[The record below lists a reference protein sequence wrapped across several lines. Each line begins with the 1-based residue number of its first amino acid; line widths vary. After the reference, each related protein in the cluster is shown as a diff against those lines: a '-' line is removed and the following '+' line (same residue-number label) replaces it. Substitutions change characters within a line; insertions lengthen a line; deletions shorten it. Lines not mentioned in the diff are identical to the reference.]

1 MIIYNQ
7 RIIVKG
13 SEIMAYID
21 VELINSQ
28 HIKSEL
34 LNIDVKRASANVKYN
49 GSGTELLVL
58 LREIISSF
66 AERSENTIDD
76 ILSDVLLE
84 AKSIEEEQR

>member
-1 MIIYNQ
+1 
-7 RIIVKG
+7 
-13 SEIMAYID
+13 MAYID

>member
-1 MIIYNQ
+1 
-7 RIIVKG
+7 
-13 SEIMAYID
+13 MAYID

-34 LNIDVKRASANVKYN
+34 LNIDVKRASANVKYS
-49 GSGTELLVL
+49 GSGAELLVL

>member
-1 MIIYNQ
+1 
-7 RIIVKG
+7 
-13 SEIMAYID
+13 MAYID

-34 LNIDVKRASANVKYN
+34 LNIDVKRASANVKCN
-49 GSGTELLVL
+49 GSGAELLVL